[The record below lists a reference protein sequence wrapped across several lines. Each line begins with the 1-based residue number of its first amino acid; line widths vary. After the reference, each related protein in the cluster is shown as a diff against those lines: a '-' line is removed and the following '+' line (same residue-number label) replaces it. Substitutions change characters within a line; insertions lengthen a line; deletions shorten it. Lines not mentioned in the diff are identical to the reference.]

1 MALVTT
7 TAICLRKIDFSES
20 SQILTLLADKV
31 GTVGAIA
38 KGAKREKSS
47 VGGPLDLMCL
57 YNVVLYDRSKRGTL
71 SILSQAELIDF
82 FPAAR
87 HTTACFTAIE
97 RMRELLLAIEVSP
110 ADGPAVLLLAV
121 KAMRALGDGQM
132 PEFVFARFGW
142 SLLVSMGLEPVV
154 THCVV
159 SGIEPTGRVDVA
171 FSVNEMGLLA
181 PPHNEGRTDLVRVTP
196 PTLKAL
202 QTLAAGEPGRGI
214 GVDAWAAASSLL
226 AWLVAM
232 QGGRRLKSVP
242 LVEVGSRFTTA
253 NDQ

>member
-1 MALVTT
+1 MALITT
-7 TAICLRKIDFSES
+7 TAICLRKVDFSET

-47 VGGPLDLMCL
+47 IGGPLDLMCL

-87 HTTACFTAIE
+87 HTTAAFTAIE
-97 RMRELLLAIEVSP
+97 RIRELLLAIEVAP
-110 ADGPAVLLLAV
+110 ADGPVVLLLAV
-121 KAMRALGDGQM
+121 KAMRALGDGQV
-132 PEFVFARFGW
+132 PDAVFARFAW
-142 SLLVSMGLEPVV
+142 SLLVAMGLEPVV
-154 THCVV
+154 SHCIA

-171 FSVNEMGLLA
+171 FSINEMGLLA
-181 PPHNEGRTDLVRVTP
+181 PPHNEGRSDLVRVTP

-202 QTLAAGEPGRGI
+202 QALSAGEIGRGI
-214 GVDAWAAASSLL
+214 GVDAWAAASSLV
-226 AWLVAM
+226 AWLVAS
-232 QGGRRLKSVP
+232 QGGRRLKTV
-242 LVEVGSRFTTA
+242 TA
-253 NDQ
+253 PETMRPH

>member
-1 MALVTT
+1 MALITT
-7 TAICLRKIDFSES
+7 TALCLRKVDFSET
-20 SQILTLLADKV
+20 SQILTLITDKV

-87 HTTACFTAIE
+87 HTTAAFTAIE

-110 ADGPAVLLLAV
+110 SDGPSVLLLAV
-121 KAMRALGDGQM
+121 KAMRALGEDQL
-132 PEFVFARFGW
+132 PAAVFARFGW
-142 SLLVSMGLEPVV
+142 SLLAAMGLEPVV
-154 THCVV
+154 SHCVV

-196 PTLKAL
+196 ATLKAL
-202 QTLAAGEPGRGI
+202 QALASGEPGRGI
-214 GVDAWAAASSLL
+214 EVDAWAAASSLL

-232 QGGRRLKSVP
+232 QGGRKLRTVAP
-242 LVEVGSRFTTA
+242 PEVARPV
-253 NDQ
+253 

>member
-1 MALVTT
+1 MALITT
-7 TAICLRKIDFSES
+7 TALCLRKGDFSET
-20 SQILTLLADKV
+20 SQILTLITDKV

-87 HTTACFTAIE
+87 HTTAAFTAIE

-110 ADGPAVLLLAV
+110 SDGPSVLLLAV
-121 KAMRALGDGQM
+121 KAMRALGEDQL
-132 PEFVFARFGW
+132 PAAVFARFGW
-142 SLLVSMGLEPVV
+142 SLLAAMGLEPVV
-154 THCVV
+154 SHCVV

-196 PTLKAL
+196 ATLKAL
-202 QTLAAGEPGRGI
+202 QALASGEPGRGI
-214 GVDAWAAASSLL
+214 EVDAWAAASSLL

-232 QGGRRLKSVP
+232 QGGRKLRTVAP
-242 LVEVGSRFTTA
+242 PEVARPV
-253 NDQ
+253 

>member
-1 MALVTT
+1 MALITT
-7 TAICLRKIDFSES
+7 TALCLRKVDFSET
-20 SQILTLLADKV
+20 SQILTLIADKV

-87 HTTACFTAIE
+87 HTTAAFTAIE

-110 ADGPAVLLLAV
+110 SDGPSVLLLAV
-121 KAMRALGDGQM
+121 KAMRALGEDQL
-132 PEFVFARFGW
+132 PAAVFARFGW
-142 SLLVSMGLEPVV
+142 SLLAAMGLEPVV
-154 THCVV
+154 SHCVV

-196 PTLKAL
+196 ATLKAL
-202 QTLAAGEPGRGI
+202 QALASGEPGRGI
-214 GVDAWAAASSLL
+214 EVDAWAAASSLL

-232 QGGRRLKSVP
+232 QGGRKLRTVAP
-242 LVEVGSRFTTA
+242 PEVARPV
-253 NDQ
+253 

>member
-1 MALVTT
+1 MTLITT
-7 TAICLRKIDFSES
+7 TALCLRKVDFSET

-87 HTTACFTAIE
+87 HTTAAFTAIE
-97 RMRELLLAIEVSP
+97 RIRELLLAVEVSP

-121 KAMRALGDGQM
+121 KAMRGLGDGQM
-132 PEFVFARFGW
+132 PEAAFARFGW
-142 SLLVSMGLEPVV
+142 SLLASMGLEPVV
-154 THCVV
+154 SHCVV

-196 PTLKAL
+196 ATLKAL
-202 QTLAAGEPGRGI
+202 QALASGEPGRGI
-214 GVDAWAAASSLL
+214 GVDAWAVASSLL

-232 QGGRRLKSVP
+232 QGGRKLRTVAP
-242 LVEVGSRFTTA
+242 PEVARPF
-253 NDQ
+253 

>member
-1 MALVTT
+1 MALITT
-7 TAICLRKIDFSES
+7 TALCLRKIDFSET

-71 SILSQAELIDF
+71 SILSQAELVDF

-87 HTTACFTAIE
+87 HTTAAFTAIE
-97 RMRELLLAIEVSP
+97 RIRELLLAIEVSP
-110 ADGPAVLLLAV
+110 ADGPSVLLLAV
-121 KAMRALGDGQM
+121 KAMRALGEDQL
-132 PEFVFARFGW
+132 PDAVFARFAW
-142 SLLVSMGLEPVV
+142 SLLTAMGLEPVV

-159 SGIEPTGRVDVA
+159 SGIEPTGRVDVT

-181 PPHNEGRTDLVRVTP
+181 PPHNEGRNDLVRVTP
-196 PTLKAL
+196 VTLKAL
-202 QTLAAGEPGRGI
+202 QALASGEPGRGI
-214 GVDAWAAASSLL
+214 GVDAWAASSSLL

-232 QGGRRLKSVP
+232 QGGRKLRTVAP
-242 LVEVGSRFTTA
+242 PEVARPF
-253 NDQ
+253 